1 MEMFLLLILLA
12 LACWTGSCR
21 ASLRKLTGGL
31 LRTLENKTQDNCQF
45 LHDNRPRYGFVLRA
59 GSFTFTTSYTIISWN
74 FFIQDN
80 AIVKNSDYGTRYFA
94 ISLISYLIIREI
106 IGSIWSKNYGTRI
119 LSHSLPLLKVMNL
132 IYFPYIALVLCLH
145 NSHEAR
151 LEESDNNTT
160 KASAEDEI
168 LSLVEEDE
176 DNDDEDAIEDD
187 EARMIKGVFT
197 LDDTSIREVMT
208 PRTSITAVEKETP
221 LEEIKKIFIESGF
234 SRIPVYT
241 EKPDQIIGL
250 VFAKDFLD
258 YSKLCQS
265 TLKDLLRPVEYVQEA
280 QKLDDTLEDF
290 RKKKIHMAIV
300 QDEYGGTAGLV
311 TMEDILEEIVGEIQ
325 DEFDEEEVQL
335 IQKQEDG
342 SLILDPKAAIDDINE
357 TLDSEI
363 PDDEFDNI
371 GAFIYNITGDIP
383 QKGTEV
389 SCDYF
394 DAIILE
400 ADERNISSIRLSLKP
415 TSEETA

>member
-1 MEMFLLLILLA
+1 MLRVIEEALTFDDVLLVPAHSSVLP
-12 LACWTGSCR
+12 R
-21 ASLRKLTGGL
+21 DVSLQTRLT
-31 LRTLENKTQDNCQF
+31 Q
-45 LHDNRPRYGFVLRA
+45 
-59 GSFTFTTSYTIISWN
+59 S
-74 FFIQDN
+74 IQLN
-80 AIVKNSDYGTRYFA
+80 IP
-94 ISLISYLIIREI
+94 
-106 IGSIWSKNYGTRI
+106 I
-119 LSHSLPLLKVMNL
+119 LSAAMDTVT
-132 IYFPYIALVLCLH
+132 
-145 NSHEAR
+145 EAR
-151 LEESDNNTT
+151 LAIAMAQEGGVGILHKNMTLKAQAAMVSAVKKFESG
-160 KASAEDEI
+160 
-168 LSLVEEDE
+168 V
-176 DNDDEDAIEDD
+176 
-187 EARMIKGVFT
+187 IKDPITVSPN
-197 LDDTSIREVMT
+197 TSIREVMT
-208 PRTSITAVEKETP
+208 PRTSITAVEKETS
-221 LEEIKKIFIESGF
+221 LEEIKKSFIESGF

-325 DEFDEEEVQL
+325 DEFDEEEIEL

-342 SLILDPKAAIDDINE
+342 SLILDPKAPIYDINE
-357 TLDSEI
+357 LLDPKI

-400 ADERNISSIRLSLKP
+400 ADERNITSIRLSSKVS
-415 TSEETA
+415 SEESS